1 GAGGDA
7 ATFVALASHI
17 IGGGS
22 MPSLWGII
30 VPLALSTLVCV
41 LLAGRKLSLWRL
53 SASVVA
59 SQALFHQLFTVFTPL
74 ASAPGP
80 TSAVEKHA
88 HHHARATSSMA
99 GVGIGSGD
107 PTDPAMSSG
116 AHAHGSLPMLLAHLA
131 AAVLTI
137 VLIYWAEALP
147 AKLCEFGRRIIRA
160 LLPVFSRPRA
170 VPEGPRPTVIIRL
183 EQPRRPGIVRSP
195 VLRRGPPA
203 HAFCTLTEPAH
214 RHSAPV
220 RVLLT
225 LLHRKR
231 HHDTSHVIP
240 ARQLR
245 PPNRTPP
252 TQTRRP
258 MVRPAPAQ
266 TPLLCG
272 NPHRTVHP
280 HRRAQRCALRAQPT
294 A

>member
-1 GAGGDA
+1 MCRRCPCRLCENGRVNAGGRRRRALRGSAAATA

-160 LLPVFSRPRA
+160 LLPVFSRPRT

-203 HAFCTLTEPAH
+203 HAF
-214 RHSAPV
+214 
-220 RVLLT
+220 
-225 LLHRKR
+225 
-231 HHDTSHVIP
+231 
-240 ARQLR
+240 
-245 PPNRTPP
+245 
-252 TQTRRP
+252 
-258 MVRPAPAQ
+258 
-266 TPLLCG
+266 
-272 NPHRTVHP
+272 
-280 HRRAQRCALRAQPT
+280 
-294 A
+294 